1 MNSNGFQ
8 SDFKAIQTNASYLKA
23 SLLVFVVKRKEN
35 VKEPSMTTKIDS
47 AVMTVLDIKA
57 AGCYKR

>member
-23 SLLVFVVKRKEN
+23 SLLIFVVKRN
-35 VKEPSMTTKIDS
+35 TT
-47 AVMTVLDIKA
+47 V
-57 AGCYKR
+57 